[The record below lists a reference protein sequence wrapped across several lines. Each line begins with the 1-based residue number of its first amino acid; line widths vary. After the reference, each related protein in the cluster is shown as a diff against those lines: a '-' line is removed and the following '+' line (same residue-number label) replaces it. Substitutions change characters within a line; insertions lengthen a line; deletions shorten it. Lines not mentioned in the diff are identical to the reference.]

1 MNWKEFLSKK
11 KIEFIATILILIVIL
26 LLFTNFLQYIES
38 SEGTTL
44 EDPVLNIFSPVDL
57 TWFTFSVIYISLI
70 TAMIRFLKKPELLL
84 LALQSY
90 ALLII
95 FRTIAMFTTHFDPP
109 EGLILLNDPF
119 VQLFGNGNILTKD
132 LFFSGHTATLFLLFL
147 IIDKNYLKYIF
158 VICTFLVGVALLI
171 QHVHYTIDVFAAP
184 FFAYSSYRLIVILHK
199 NAQKKDNNEK

>member
-57 TWFTFSVIYISLI
+57 TWFTFSVIYISLV
-70 TAMIRFLKKPELLL
+70 TATIRFLIKPDLLL
-84 LALQSY
+84 FALQSY

-109 EGLILLNDPF
+109 EGL
-119 VQLFGNGNILTKD
+119 
-132 LFFSGHTATLFLLFL
+132 
-147 IIDKNYLKYIF
+147 
-158 VICTFLVGVALLI
+158 
-171 QHVHYTIDVFAAP
+171 
-184 FFAYSSYRLIVILHK
+184 
-199 NAQKKDNNEK
+199 

>member
-11 KIEFIATILILIVIL
+11 KIEFIVTILILIVIL
-26 LLFTNFLQYIES
+26 LLFTNFLQHIEKS
-38 SEGTTL
+38 QGTTL
-44 EDPVLNIFSPVDL
+44 EDPVLNIFSPIDL

-70 TAMIRFLKKPELLL
+70 TAMIRFLIKPELLL

-90 ALLII
+90 TLLII
-95 FRTIAMFTTHFDPP
+95 FRMVAMFTTHFEPP

-119 VQLFGNGNILTKD
+119 VQLFGSGKILTKD

-147 IIDKNYLKYIF
+147 IIDRNYLKYVF
-158 VICTFLVGVALLI
+158 VICTFLVGVALLV

-184 FFAYSSYRLIVILHK
+184 FFAYSSYRLIIIMHK
-199 NAQKKDNNEK
+199 KAQK